1 MKDENI
7 ENTVVTLHVHKGWSI
22 RKISHDLGISRKR
35 IRRLLASNAASRD
48 RPTEGKIPLKKA
60 RASKLDPYKEAI
72 TGWIDKYPKI
82 TGQRV
87 YELLNEKGYDGG
99 ITICRDYVKSIRVV
113 GPKMPIRM
121 VETAPGQLAA
131 HDWSDYNIT
140 FTLTGKAEEVTF
152 FSYILC
158 YSRRQYISVV
168 EDKKQQT
175 LFREL
180 IAAFIYTDGVPRE
193 VRADNQKACVDQ
205 WELGRP
211 IFNRKYLEFATWY
224 RFTPKTI
231 TPRRPVENLK
241 IERPFWYLEQNFLNG
256 REFKDREDLKRQLR
270 QWLTQVNDLRI
281 HGTTKKRPID
291 MYLEEQPYLQRLP
304 ASHYDTSVVTHK
316 VVNQESCIYWE
327 GYQYVVPPK
336 YMFELCGVRI
346 TSEQMMVYSP
356 GGEQIACHPLAE
368 KGRKE
373 RYVGEHKK
381 SPKKPDLA
389 IADVILR
396 LESFSPEMSQYIE
409 QVKRHKPG
417 SWRHHLRSLLALKV
431 NYRMEDILVAV
442 RRAWQY
448 KVFDSGTIERF
459 LENNSEPRYSIKLS
473 FKPNN
478 NSNSNSDYE

>member
-7 ENTVVTLHVHKGWSI
+7 ENTVVTLHVHQGWSI
-22 RKISHDLGISRKR
+22 RRIAHELGISRKR
-35 IRRLLASNAASRD
+35 IRRVLASNAALRD
-48 RPTEGKIPLKKA
+48 SPTKDKIPVKKR
-60 RASKLDPYKEAI
+60 RASKLDTHKEFIA
-72 TGWIDKYPKI
+72 GLMEKYPKI
-82 TGQRV
+82 TAQRV
-87 YELLNEKGYDGG
+87 YELLSEKGYDGK
-99 ITICRDYVKSIRVV
+99 ITICRDYVKSLRGM
-113 GPKMPIRM
+113 GPKTPIRM

-131 HDWSDYNIT
+131 HDWSDYDIT
-140 FTLTGKAEEVTF
+140 FTQTGKVEQVTF

-158 YSRRQYISVV
+158 YSRRQYVDVV

-180 IAAFIYTDGVPRE
+180 IAAFTYTDGVPRE

-205 WELGRP
+205 WELGKP
-211 IFNRKYLEFATWY
+211 VFNRKYLEFATWY

-256 REFKDREDLKRQLR
+256 REFKDREDLKRQLG

-291 MYLEEQPYLQRLP
+291 MYLEEHPYLQRLP
-304 ASHYDTSVVTHK
+304 VNHYDTSLVTHK
-316 VVNQESCIYWE
+316 VVNQESCIYWQ
-327 GYQYVVPPK
+327 GYQYVVPEK
-336 YMFELCGVRI
+336 YMFELCGLRI
-346 TSEQMMVYSP
+346 TCEQMIIYAP

-373 RYVGEHKK
+373 RYVGDHKK

-389 IADVILR
+389 VADVIQR
-396 LESFSPEMSQYIE
+396 LESMSPEMSQYIQ

-417 SWRHHLRSLLALKV
+417 SWRQHLRHLLALKV
-431 NYRMEDILVAV
+431 NYRVEDILVAV
-442 RRAWQY
+442 RRACKY
-448 KVFDSGTIERF
+448 KVFDSRTIERF
-459 LENNSEPRYSIKLS
+459 LENNSEPRYSVKLS
-473 FKPNN
+473 FKPNSDN
-478 NSNSNSDYE
+478 DYE